1 MTRRSAFTV
10 MCSVALLVGGCGK
23 QPDDARTVAEGGEV
37 LPGSISDA
45 MIDLDT
51 STAVPPMAPAK
62 PAPAKKASATP
73 GEVADAPAAD
83 APAASAQ
90 GSAQTE

>member
-73 GEVADAPAAD
+73 GEAAAAAD
-83 APAASAQ
+83 APAAPAQ